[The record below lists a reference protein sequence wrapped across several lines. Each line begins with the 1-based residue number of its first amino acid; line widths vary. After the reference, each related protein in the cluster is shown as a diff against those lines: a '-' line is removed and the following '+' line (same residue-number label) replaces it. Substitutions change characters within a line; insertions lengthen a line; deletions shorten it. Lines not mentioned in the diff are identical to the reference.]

1 MIDFTPVWNKVVTMN
16 EFAASL
22 SLTDLRRLTENAVDH
37 VLALLADADDAAIT
51 FVPTHQEQ
59 HHPAANAS
67 VERMQGWTIARV
79 VVHATASAEEYAIL
93 AAELA
98 RGVPHRGR
106 SRSEVPWQ
114 TVVTASQCRARLLE
128 SRRIR
133 LASLQLWPDSPR
145 LDLGFETWEGSGWV
159 NAKGLFVWGLAYEQQ
174 CAWQVRQILAQAQA
188 MMPR

>member
-1 MIDFTPVWNKVVTMN
+1 MIDFTPVWNKRVTMN
-16 EFAASL
+16 AFAASL

-37 VLALLADADDAAIT
+37 VLALLADAGDAIVT

-59 HHPAANAS
+59 HNPAANAS
-67 VERMQGWTIARV
+67 AQRMQGWTIARV
-79 VVHATASAEEYAIL
+79 VVHATASAEEFAIL

-114 TVVTASQCRARLLE
+114 TVTTVAQCRARLLE
-128 SRRIR
+128 SRRMR

-145 LDLGFETWEGSGWV
+145 LDLGFEEWEGSSWV
-159 NAKGLFVWGLAYEQQ
+159 NAKGLFVWGLAYDCEYE
-174 CAWQVRQILAQAQA
+174 RQIRRILTAAQRA
-188 MMPR
+188 